1 MVAILHVD
9 RSLDS
14 ATVAAELGALIRAG
28 ATSVVCDV
36 RALVPDAEAV
46 DGLARLRLA
55 ARRLG
60 CDLRVRR
67 ASAELHELLDFAGL
81 ADVVLDGVEMQRE
94 PEERKQLVGVEEERE
109 LDDPGT

>member
-1 MVAILHVD
+1 MVAILHVE
-9 RSLDS
+9 RSLD
-14 ATVAAELGALIRAG
+14 AAAVAAELGVLIAGG
-28 ATSVVCDV
+28 ATAVVCDV
-36 RALVPDAEAV
+36 RALAPDAAAI

-81 ADVVLDGVEMQRE
+81 AAVVLGVEVGRE
-94 PEERKQLVGVEEERE
+94 PEEREQLVGVEEERE
-109 LDDPGT
+109 LDDSGV